1 MIGVMSRG
9 DWLVGGDRRAAASE
23 RIYVAATD
31 LITRDGFDA
40 FDIDKLAARVHC
52 SRATIYR
59 HVGGKAEIRDAVLF
73 RAAAQI
79 IDAVR
84 SAVDGLSGH
93 ERIVTAITV
102 ALGRI
107 RSDPLGKLMLSSI
120 RAQEINWLTESPMVA
135 DFATDIN
142 GLTDDDPEAAQWIV
156 RIVLAMLYWPVGDAD
171 VEHHMVQRFV
181 SPAFR
186 P

>member
-1 MIGVMSRG
+1 VIRD

-23 RIYVAATD
+23 RIYAAATD
-31 LITRDGFDA
+31 LITRNGLDA
-40 FDIDKLAARVHC
+40 FDIDSLAARVHC

-79 IDAVR
+79 IDTVRLAV
-84 SAVDGLSGH
+84 VDLSGS

-107 RSDPLGKLMLSSI
+107 RTDPLGRLMLNSI
-120 RAQEINWLTESPMVA
+120 RAQEMSWLTVSPIVA
-135 DFATDIN
+135 GLATDLN
-142 GLTDDDPEAAQWIV
+142 GLTEDDPAAAQWIV
-156 RIVLAMLYWPVGDAD
+156 RVVMAMLYWPVDD
-171 VEHHMVQRFV
+171 VEVERQMVQRFV
-181 SPAFR
+181 APAFG